1 MAEQEQ
7 KKRGRKPMND
17 DDKAKGVL
25 IYLRN
30 QDIAILE
37 KLCVNKGLNRSRVIS
52 ELLAEQK
59 DNVQWVD
66 KDGKSGTAV
75 GRVSGALKT
84 KKIKQEKKEESEL
97 GNSHELSTSPIAPI
111 LIMTGLNKRPSVFNA
126 MEMRAVDDRKTGK
139 RFWIISEK
147 LLPALMPFAVSNNLK
162 FYDIVDFAVLHP
174 ESPLVPANIAKRV
187 QEQLKTGTTINM
199 GDINDINIWEQ
210 ELQIF
215 IKESHEKELI

>member
-59 DNVQWVD
+59 DNVQWVYN
-66 KDGKSGTAV
+66 GKSGTAE
-75 GRVSGALKT
+75 GRVAGALKT
-84 KKIKQEKKEESEL
+84 KKIKQEKKEE
-97 GNSHELSTSPIAPI
+97 NELSTSPIAPI